1 MSIPARVMLKHVYDR
16 REGGPVADA
25 SSDVTTNEIN
35 VTREGQSDLENIQ
48 QALECL
54 LRKIDALE
62 ERLDA
67 TQGPRPLLTRQD
79 VADYLQVSLRYV
91 DGLIAERKIVPIRI
105 GRVCRFHP
113 DAVDAFVRNAAVGVR
128 QGRAA

>member
-1 MSIPARVMLKHVYDR
+1 TYGHNTAMRRSFAETGQIGGGASGFVSIPARVMLKHVYDR

-79 VADYLQVSLRYV
+79 V
-91 DGLIAERKIVPIRI
+91 
-105 GRVCRFHP
+105 
-113 DAVDAFVRNAAVGVR
+113 
-128 QGRAA
+128 

>member
-1 MSIPARVMLKHVYDR
+1 MATATS
-16 REGGPVADA
+16 DA
-25 SSDVTTNEIN
+25 TSNGVT
-35 VTREGQSDLENIQ
+35 VTREGRSDLGNIQ

-54 LRKIDALE
+54 LNKIEVLE
-62 ERLDA
+62 GRLDA
-67 TQGPRPLLTRQD
+67 IQGPRPLLTRQD